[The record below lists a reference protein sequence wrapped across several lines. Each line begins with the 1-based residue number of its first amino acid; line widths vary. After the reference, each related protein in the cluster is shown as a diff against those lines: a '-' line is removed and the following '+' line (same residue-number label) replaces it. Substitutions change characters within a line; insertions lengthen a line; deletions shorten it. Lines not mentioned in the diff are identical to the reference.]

1 MTHPAGHHALRK
13 GRVTI
18 PGQIYLLTTV
28 TADRLPHFL
37 DIALARA
44 ACRSM
49 IELKT
54 WGDADLI
61 CWVLMPDHWHGLI
74 ALGERDNLSLVMNR
88 LKSLTRKALARAG
101 YGGDVW
107 ARGFHD
113 HALRKDEDIHAA
125 ARYII
130 ANPIRAGLVA
140 DANDYPYWN
149 CAWLL

>member
-1 MTHPAGHHALRK
+1 M
-13 GRVTI
+13 V
-18 PGQIYLLTTV
+18 
-28 TADRLPHFL
+28 
-37 DIALARA
+37 
-44 ACRSM
+44 
-49 IELKT
+49 ELKT
-54 WGDADLI
+54 WGDADPI

-88 LKSLTRKALARAG
+88 LKSLTRKAVARTG
-101 YGGDVW
+101 YGGGVW

-113 HALRKDEDIHAA
+113 HALRKDEDVHAA

-140 DANDYPYWN
+140 DPNDYPYWN